1 MPHHLGPLGS
11 RLLYVV
17 LVCALAG
24 VVAILVG
31 GPAQP
36 GATGTLTSETARDE
50 RAGQGDREED
60 SSIRPGQTSEGI
72 EGETVEP
79 LPDGVLVRP
88 RVSNDRSRTIVPG
101 VHYRRWV
108 QTDRR
113 GRVKLHLLRAD
124 PDAPGVGIDY
134 ATGALVPQ
142 RAPLTSLLA
151 ADRAI
156 GGVNGGF
163 FDISDT
169 GAPLGVGVDPQRG
182 FLHASHY
189 TWNNAFYLTPGGE
202 PRIAKLQVAATIAE
216 YPQVEISNLNSPRVR
231 EAKTGIYTPAW
242 GSTYGARI
250 TDGQTAGV
258 RMVVIQDGMVVA
270 NRTSLTAGKRID
282 GTVLIGRGPSA
293 TQLGLMRVGSTATV
307 NWRLP
312 GQQRMAISG
321 ERVLLRD
328 GRRKV
333 HDDSELHP
341 RTAVGIDRQGRVM
354 LLAVDGR
361 SSRSR
366 GFTLVELARTMRRL
380 GAVHALNLDGGGS
393 TTMAADDARGRL
405 RVVNAPSD
413 GVQRSI
419 PDGIGIT
426 YTKPKG

>member
-1 MPHHLGPLGS
+1 
-11 RLLYVV
+11 VFV
-17 LVCALAG
+17 ALVCALAG
-24 VVAILVG
+24 VAAVLAG

-36 GATGTLTSETARDE
+36 GATGTLTSESGR
-50 RAGQGDREED
+50 GDRPGSAGRDADPSVE
-60 SSIRPGQTSEGI
+60 PGQTSEGI
-72 EGETVEP
+72 EGETAEP
-79 LPDGVLVRP
+79 VPDGVLVRP
-88 RVSNDRSRTIVPG
+88 RISNDRTRRLAPG
-101 VHYRRWV
+101 VTYRRWV

-124 PDAPGVGIDY
+124 PKARGVGIDY
-134 ATGALVPQ
+134 ATGPLVPD
-142 RAPLTSLLA
+142 RAPLTSLVA
-151 ADRAI
+151 ADGGIA
-156 GGVNGGF
+156 GVNGGF
-163 FDISDT
+163 FDIYDT
-169 GAPLGVGVDPQRG
+169 GAPLGVGVDPRRG

-189 TWNNAFYLTPGGE
+189 TWNNAFYLAPGGE
-202 PRIAKLQVAATIAE
+202 PRIAKLKVSATIAE
-216 YPQVEISNLNSPRVR
+216 YPQVEITNLNSPRVR
-231 EAKTGIYTPAW
+231 EGMAGIYTPEW

-270 NRTSLTAGKRID
+270 NRTSLTNGKRID
-282 GTVLIGRGPSA
+282 GTVLVGRGPSA

-307 NWRLP
+307 QWRLP
-312 GQQRMAISG
+312 GRQQMAISG
-321 ERVLLRD
+321 ERLLLRD

-366 GFTLVELARTMRRL
+366 GFTLVELARTLKKL

-393 TTMAADDARGRL
+393 TTMAADNTRGQL

-413 GVQRSI
+413 GSQRSI
-419 PDGIGIT
+419 PDGIAIT
-426 YTKPKG
+426 YSKPRG